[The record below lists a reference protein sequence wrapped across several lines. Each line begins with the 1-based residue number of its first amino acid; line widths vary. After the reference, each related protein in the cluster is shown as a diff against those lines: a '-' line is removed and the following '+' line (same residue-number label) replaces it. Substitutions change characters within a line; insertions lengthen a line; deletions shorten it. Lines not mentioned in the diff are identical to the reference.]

1 MIWEFKCHCI
11 VQLCQN
17 EEEGQKKCYMYWPTM
32 EGEMCSYGAIHVT
45 LQSESK
51 MSGGDFIVRKF
62 QVKVSISVYNDSYNF
77 SIV

>member
-32 EGEMCSYGAIHVT
+32 EGETCSYGELTIKI
-45 LQSESK
+45 LSELSA
-51 MSGGDFIVRKF
+51 GEFFVRKF
-62 QVKVSISVYNDSYNF
+62 QIKV
-77 SIV
+77 